1 MIAYLTLELVCPCG
15 YNPSKRKMS
24 LRYNLAEEET

>member
-1 MIAYLTLELVCPCG
+1 MIAYLTLELLRTCG

-24 LRYNLAEEET
+24 LSYNLAEEET